1 MKARVLFGVGGF
13 LFVLL
18 ALYVLPPVVL
28 ALAVSAL
35 CVCASYELIV
45 PTGLVKN
52 RAMQKVTLATSAMYA
67 LVTCVPSALLMPTP
81 GLIPAMIGKF
91 APQAVNSVGF
101 TILGGGHGAFGM
113 TDMEMQMD
121 LMVLQSRVMDFVFL
135 FLIVGL
141 FACLLRHHDTVRT
154 EEVMAGFVGG
164 MILPYLLLSLWRIFK
179 MENGA
184 FLVLLPL
191 IAAWGSDTCA
201 LFAGMAFGKHKL
213 APVVSPKKTVEGA
226 IGGVIGATLIML
238 GIAFLLNQYP
248 RMGISYI
255 GVAIMGAAGAAIGQL
270 GDLSFSVI
278 KRQCKIKDY
287 SHIFPGHGGVLD
299 RFDSV
304 IFVAPVIELVLSIIL
319 YGVM

>member
-52 RAMQKVTLATSAMYA
+52 RAMQKVTLAASAMYA
-67 LVTCVPSALLMPTP
+67 LVTCVPSALLMPMP
-81 GLIPAMIGKF
+81 GLIPAMIGRF
-91 APQAVNSVGF
+91 APQAVNLVGF
-101 TILGGGHGAFGM
+101 TILGGGHSASGI

-121 LMVLQSRVMDFVFL
+121 VMMLQSRILDFVFL

-164 MILPYLLLSLWRIFK
+164 AILPYLLLSLWRIFSMK
-179 MENGA
+179 NGA

-191 IAAWGSDTCA
+191 VAAWGSDTCA

-238 GIAFLLNQYP
+238 GIAFVLNQYP

-319 YGVM
+319 YGTM

>member
-28 ALAVSAL
+28 ALSISAL
-35 CVCASYELIV
+35 CVCASYELTV

-52 RAMQKVTLATSAMYA
+52 RGMKWVTLATSAMYA
-67 LVTCVPSALLMPTP
+67 LVTCVPSAVLFMPSPPSLFSHVVQPQAMNDVQFAILGSNGGSISLTGAQMRTYLEAFQQQFGRLLM
-81 GLIPAMIGKF
+81 
-91 APQAVNSVGF
+91 
-101 TILGGGHGAFGM
+101 
-113 TDMEMQMD
+113 
-121 LMVLQSRVMDFVFL
+121 L
-135 FLIVGL
+135 FLLVGL

-164 MILPYLLLSLWRIFK
+164 LVLPSLLLSLWRIFE
-179 MENGA
+179 MEGGA

-226 IGGVIGATLIML
+226 IGGVVGATLIML
-238 GIAFLLNQYP
+238 GVVFLMNQYA
-248 RMGISYI
+248 GLSIHYA
-255 GVAIMGAAGAAIGQL
+255 GGAIMGAAGAVIGQL
-270 GDLSFSVI
+270 GDLSFSII
-278 KRQCKIKDY
+278 KRQSKIKDY

-304 IFVAPVIELVLSIIL
+304 IFVAPVIELVLSVIV
-319 YGVM
+319 YGAV

>member
-1 MKARVLFGVGGF
+1 MKARILFGVGGF

-28 ALAVSAL
+28 ALTITAL

-52 RAMQKVTLATSAMYA
+52 RGMQQVTLTASAAYALMTCLPSAMLLPAPA
-67 LVTCVPSALLMPTP
+67 LM
-81 GLIPAMIGKF
+81 GGGF
-91 APQAVNSVGF
+91 APQAVSTTEFV
-101 TILGGGHGAFGM
+101 ILGGSHGSVSLTESEFRAYIELFQ
-113 TDMEMQMD
+113 TQF
-121 LMVLQSRVMDFVFL
+121 VRFVML
-135 FLIVGL
+135 FLLVGL

-164 MILPYLLLSLWRIFK
+164 FILPYLLLSLWRIFE
-179 MENGA
+179 MEGGA

-191 IAAWGSDTCA
+191 VAAWGSDTCA

-226 IGGVIGATLIML
+226 IGGVIGATVIML
-238 GIAFLLNQYP
+238 GVVFLMNRYAGLSIHYA
-248 RMGISYI
+248 GAA
-255 GVAIMGAAGAAIGQL
+255 VMGAAGAAIGQL
-270 GDLSFSVI
+270 GDLSFSII
-278 KRQCKIKDY
+278 KRKSGIKDY

-304 IFVAPVIELVLSIIL
+304 IFVAPVIELVLSVVL
-319 YGVM
+319 FAGM

>member
-18 ALYVLPPVVL
+18 ALYVLPPMVL
-28 ALAVSAL
+28 ALSICAL

-52 RAMQKVTLATSAMYA
+52 SAMQKVTLATSAMYA
-67 LVTCVPSALLMPTP
+67 LVTCVPSALLLLP
-81 GLIPAMIGKF
+81 GRSLMRGGFEPEAF
-91 APQAVNSVGF
+91 NTSVFIVGSN
-101 TILGGGHGAFGM
+101 HGSFSLTEA
-113 TDMEMQMD
+113 EMQMH
-121 LMVLQSRVMDFVFL
+121 LTVLQSRFEDLLFL

-164 MILPYLLLSLWRIFK
+164 AILPYLLLSLWRIFK
-179 MENGA
+179 MESGA

-226 IGGVIGATLIML
+226 IGGVIGVTLIML
-238 GIAFLLNQYP
+238 GIAFLLNRYP
-248 RMGISYI
+248 RMSISYT
-255 GVAIMGAAGAAIGQL
+255 GAAIMGAVGAAIGQL

-319 YGVM
+319 YGVV